1 MPKDTGRAWP
11 RMTARYQTGH
21 AGGRQAYE
29 RFWADVDRVSVSGV
43 RGTAPATAQATVT
56 YHYRGNRVVVERTS
70 YRLVQEDGILKI
82 DDSAVLS
89 SSTQ

>member
-1 MPKDTGRAWP
+1 MPDNTDDAWP
-11 RMTARYQTGH
+11 RMTARYQSGH

-43 RGTAPATAQATVT
+43 RGTAPAAAQATVT
-56 YHYRGNRVVVERTS
+56 YRYRDDRVVVERTS

-82 DDSAVLS
+82 DDSTVLS